1 MKRYATFFLSILLL
15 AALTACGS
23 GSSPSGKDAPP
34 VRTPMGTKGTEQ
46 TSDLEQ
52 AYSDLVERFRTL
64 VSDPFGQD
72 SDEPGEMGVLET
84 ARGMGDDA
92 PYEMGYLIEDLSGDG
107 IPELAVGG
115 LRGMTNALYTLVDGN
130 RKLEDGNCCKA
141 CAAKLSPWFSE
152 RRQSTVEDIKA
163 QLEYREA
170 NQDQVAAFHATR
182 TLGESTKVILD
193 EDAGK
198 FLVTSARNWQSANPD
213 VLSFSDVT
221 GCNLD
226 IDEDRTEIEYKDRE
240 GNRQSFSPKR
250 YAYSYDFYIVIHVNN
265 PYFNEIR
272 FKLNSSKVDNDEE
285 TLLDSPTAMPRSRS
299 GVSRPTPGAARPGAV
314 RPGAVPPGGR
324 PMPGRAPMGGGMMGG
339 ARVSNA
345 DEVRASLEYQ
355 QYEQMG
361 QEIRE
366 ALLQVR
372 QEARD
377 TAAAANAPKTA
388 VTCPY
393 CGATTTPDASGCCE
407 FCGGAIGG

>member
-1 MKRYATFFLSILLL
+1 MALFGKLFDKKQCSICGGDIGLL
-15 AALTACGS
+15 
-23 GSSPSGKDAPP
+23 
-34 VRTPMGTKGTEQ
+34 
-46 TSDLEQ
+46 
-52 AYSDLVERFRTL
+52 
-64 VSDPFGQD
+64 
-72 SDEPGEMGVLET
+72 
-84 ARGMGDDA
+84 
-92 PYEMGYLIEDLSGDG
+92 
-107 IPELAVGG
+107 
-115 LRGMTNALYTLVDGN
+115 GN
-130 RKLEDGNCCKA
+130 RKLEDGNCCKN

-170 NQDQVAAFHATR
+170 NQEKVAAFHATR

-213 VLSFSDVT
+213 VLAFSDVT
-221 GCNLD
+221 GCTLD
-226 IDEDRTEIEYKDRE
+226 IDEDKTEIQYKDKE
-240 GNRQSFSPKR
+240 GDRQSFSPKR

-299 GVSRPTPGAARPGAV
+299 GASRPMPGAVRPGAV
-314 RPGAVPPGGR
+314 RPGAVRPGAIPPGGR

-339 ARVSNA
+339 VRVSNA

-366 ALLQVR
+366 ALLQIR

-377 TAAAANAPKTA
+377 SAVAANAPKTA